1 MAVNIDV
8 RRLAQQ
14 RIRVTEF
21 HLRPLPKPPVG
32 LLRFPGAMEW
42 WKEMEVGRELDQQAI
57 YQALLNKATGDDDD
71 QGEAPPPDCC
81 DTLTAALAAEASAR
95 AAEDT
100 AINVRIDNL
109 STGETDDTLSWMNL

>member
-1 MAVNIDV
+1 MATNVNV

-57 YQALLNKATGDDDD
+57 YQALLNKATGDEDD
-71 QGEAPPPDCC
+71 QGGDGGGSGGSVPACC
-81 DTLTAALAAEASAR
+81 DELEAALAV
-95 AAEDT
+95 T
-100 AINVRIDNL
+100 NTRIDNL
-109 STGETDDTLSWMNL
+109 IGDDTLAWMNL